1 MHSSDI
7 QGVFKAF
14 LAALGDPE
22 GGAAFHEIH
31 ADDALLRTPLGI
43 QPAAT
48 TDGESFARAHRE
60 LNLEGQNVLPGFRSE
75 ALLSAAVNPHP
86 SVAQVTEAVAW
97 FEVTETREQRPLV
110 AALGLQ
116 IHADVI
122 RVGWCTLA
130 SRPENWS
137 YRDGLLRSVADYG
150 WLRTAEPT
158 RARALLDASYFR
170 QYWRSPV
177 KFGTLPDARFSCQM
191 STDCCRHDFE
201 ITLPPEAQRLI
212 DAMPWE
218 SVRPELAGTQL
229 PVRPDGKLQ
238 LKSLNETC
246 RFLGAHSQ
254 CLIHQTLGRQPFG
267 PCSVFPFAFA
277 ATPEGVAV
285 SMSPICGAAR
295 RGVGLGLAARETDL
309 RERLAQ
315 AEPRQP
321 DGFRLAPG
329 VSVAWE
335 QFRDTEKV
343 LCEILAAP
351 ELPLRRRLYLGTRL
365 LSALRNN
372 ESVDMNGWLSEPPLI
387 ITAELRTGLHDMLTK
402 VLGWDR
408 ATLRELPREIPAGL
422 ATLEIHEHSI
432 LARILQNTLF
442 CKAYSYPYDLT
453 TAFNFLIVLYLMAL
467 LMQEAS
473 HGALTEAM
481 WRELGSLG
489 VHGLLKSVLHEGVPA
504 GFRTVLG
511 TADFGQWLLVA

>member
-1 MHSSDI
+1 MHTSDI
-7 QGVFKAF
+7 QGVFDAF
-14 LAALGDPE
+14 LAALGEPD
-22 GGAAFHEIH
+22 GGAAFHAVH
-31 ADDALLRTPLGI
+31 SSDALLRGPMGI
-43 QPAAT
+43 EPAAT
-48 TDGESFARAHRE
+48 IDRDGFARAHRE
-60 LNLEGQNVLPGFRSE
+60 LSLQGRDALPNFRSG
-75 ALLSAAVNPHP
+75 ALLSAPADPP
-86 SVAQVTEAVAW
+86 GLDPRTQETVAW
-97 FEVTETREQRPLV
+97 FDVIEAREQRPLV

-116 IHADVI
+116 TRSGAT

-130 SRPENWS
+130 PRLQQWS
-137 YRDGLLRSVADYG
+137 YRDGLLRSIADYG
-150 WLRTAEPT
+150 WMRTAEPA

-170 QYWRSPV
+170 QHWRSPV
-177 KFGTLPDARFSCQM
+177 KFGTLPEARFSCQM
-191 STDCCRHDFE
+191 STDCCKHDFE
-201 ITLPPEAQRLI
+201 IALPPEAQRLI

-218 SVRPELAGTQL
+218 SVRPELTGTRL
-229 PVRPDGKLQ
+229 AVRPDGKLQ

-277 ATPEGVAV
+277 GTPEGVAV

-295 RGVGLGLAARETDL
+295 RGVGLGLTAREADL

-329 VSVAWE
+329 LEITWE
-335 QFRDTEKV
+335 QFRDIEKT

-351 ELPLRRRLYLGTRL
+351 ELPLRRRLYVGTRL
-365 LSALRNN
+365 LGALRNN
-372 ESVDMNGWLSEPPLI
+372 EPVAMNSWLSEPSVH
-387 ITAELRTGLHDMLTK
+387 ITAELRIALRGMLTK
-402 VLGWDR
+402 VLSWDR
-408 ATLRELPREIPAGL
+408 ATLQALPREIPEQLAGL
-422 ATLEIHEHSI
+422 EIREHAVV
-432 LARILQNTLF
+432 ARILQNTLY
-442 CKAYSYPYDLT
+442 CKAYSYPFDLT
-453 TAFNFLIVLYLMAL
+453 TAYNCLIVLYLMAL

-489 VHGLLKSVLHEGVPA
+489 VHGLLKSVLHEGVPD
-504 GFRTVLG
+504 GFRAVLG

>member
-1 MHSSDI
+1 MHTSDV
-7 QGVFKAF
+7 QGVFDAL
-14 LAALGDPE
+14 LAALGDPV
-22 GGAAFHEIH
+22 GGAALHELH
-31 ADDALLRTPLGI
+31 AADALLRGPAGI
-43 QPAAT
+43 QTAAAT
-48 TDGESFARAHRE
+48 DRDSFARTHRE
-60 LNLEGQNVLPGFRSE
+60 LSLQGRDALPSFRSR
-75 ALLSAAVNPHP
+75 ALLAALADPRGSDP
-86 SVAQVTEAVAW
+86 GTQETVAW
-97 FEVTETREQRPLV
+97 FDVIEAREQRPLV

-116 IHADVI
+116 TRSGAT

-130 SRPENWS
+130 PRVEQWS
-137 YRDGLLRSVADYG
+137 YHDGLLRSIADYG
-150 WLRTAEPT
+150 WMRTAEPA
-158 RARALLDASYFR
+158 RARALLEASYFR
-170 QYWRSPV
+170 QHWRSPV
-177 KFGTLPDARFSCQM
+177 KFGTLPEARFSCQM
-191 STDCCRHDFE
+191 STDCCKHDFE

-218 SVRPELAGTQL
+218 SVRPELTGTRL

-246 RFLGAHSQ
+246 RFLGARSQ

-295 RGVGLGLAARETDL
+295 RGVGLGLAAREADL

-329 VSVAWE
+329 LTISWE
-335 QFRDTEKV
+335 QFRDIEKT

-351 ELPLRRRLYLGTRL
+351 QLPLRRRLYLGIRL
-365 LSALRNN
+365 LGALRND
-372 ESVDMNGWLSEPPLI
+372 EPVDMNRWLGEPPLV
-387 ITAELRTGLHDMLTK
+387 ITAELRIALRGMLTK
-402 VLGWDR
+402 VLSWDR
-408 ATLRELPREIPAGL
+408 ATLKELPRDIPAGL
-422 ATLEIHEHSI
+422 ATLEIREHTI

-442 CKAYSYPYDLT
+442 CKAYSYPFDLT
-453 TAFNFLIVLYLMAL
+453 TAYNFLIVLYLVGL

-473 HGALTEAM
+473 HGALTDAM

-489 VHGLLKSVLHEGVPA
+489 VHGLLKSVLHEGVPE
-504 GFRTVLG
+504 GFRTFLG

>member
-1 MHSSDI
+1 MHTSDI
-7 QGVFKAF
+7 QGVFDTF

-22 GGAAFHEIH
+22 GGAVFHEMH
-31 ADDALLRTPLGI
+31 STDALLRSAGGI
-43 QPAAT
+43 QPAAAT
-48 TDGESFARAHRE
+48 ERESFARAHRE
-60 LNLEGQNVLPGFRSE
+60 LSLQGRNALPNFRRG
-75 ALLSAAVNPHP
+75 AVLSASTNPHTSDP
-86 SVAQVTEAVAW
+86 HASETVAW
-97 FEVTETREQRPLV
+97 FEVIEAREERPLV

-116 IHADVI
+116 THSDVT

-130 SRPENWS
+130 PRLEKWS
-137 YRDGLLRSVADYG
+137 YRDGLLRSISDYG
-150 WLRTAEPT
+150 WMRTAEPA

-170 QYWRSPV
+170 QHWRSPV
-177 KFGTLPDARFSCQM
+177 KFATLPDARFSCQM

-201 ITLPPEAQRLI
+201 ITLPSEAQRLI

-218 SVRPELAGTQL
+218 TVRPELGGTQL

-246 RFLGAHSQ
+246 RFLGARSQ

-295 RGVGLGLAARETDL
+295 RGVGLGLAAREDDL

-321 DGFRLAPG
+321 EGFRLAPG
-329 VSVAWE
+329 MSITWE
-335 QFRDTEKV
+335 QFRDTEKA

-365 LSALRNN
+365 LGALRNN
-372 ESVDMNGWLSEPPLI
+372 EPVDMNGWLSEPQLVI
-387 ITAELRTGLHDMLTK
+387 SAELRTALRGMLTK
-402 VLGWDR
+402 VLSWDR
-408 ATLRELPREIPAGL
+408 ATLQALPSDIPAGL
-422 ATLEIHEHSI
+422 ATLEIREQ
-432 LARILQNTLF
+432 AVVVRILQNTLF
-442 CKAYSYPYDLT
+442 CKAYSYPFDLT
-453 TAFNFLIVLYLMAL
+453 TAYNFLIVLYLVAL
-467 LMQEAS
+467 LMQES
-473 HGALTEAM
+473 SQGHLTEAM

-489 VHGLLKSVLHEGVPA
+489 VHGLLKSVVHEGVPE